1 VSHQRIL
8 QHQLIMGC
16 QLKKL
21 QLQLQLRPRQWRWWH
36 RVQNGLD
43 LKMRMLMRILRELP
57 QKPSQPESGGS
68 QLARKCLEK
77 SWARIHW
84 LRRQLKHQQQL
95 VMGSPLQSLLR
106 RPRQMLHQ

>member
-36 RVQNGLD
+36 RVQNGLL
-43 LKMRMLMRILRELP
+43 LKMRILTRTLRSLPRMRLP
-57 QKPSQPESGGS
+57 PERGGS
-68 QLARKCLEK
+68 RLVRRCSEK
-77 SWARIHW
+77 SWTS
-84 LRRQLKHQQQL
+84 RR
-95 VMGSPLQSLLR
+95 LQ
-106 RPRQMLHQ
+106 